1 MLAPY
6 ELKQRQSLPYEM
18 KLRFTEVKVH
28 QYVNESGKDC
38 VVQKSGLDSAVLLH
52 FIRKFYPTMPAI
64 YVNTKL
70 ENPTVVQAAIET
82 PNCTIIEPD
91 VSFHEVITTHGIP
104 VVSKDVARALSD
116 VQNPTSRNEATRNL
130 RLTGIKR
137 DGTKGKSGSFLPAR
151 YHRLINCGFRF
162 SDKCCY
168 YLKHK
173 PAERI
178 HKKMDLAPFVGT
190 LAEGSDKRAR
200 AYLKTGCNNFDS
212 KWPVSKPLSIWT
224 RQDVYRYALEEGVV
238 YPECYG
244 DIVQNPQTG
253 LFETTGE
260 SNTGCEYCLF
270 GIFRDPARI
279 ERLKYTQPARYKYC
293 METLDYKT
301 LLPILFEK
309 LDYEDFAWMLKQK
322 GLIQGDQYRLDF

>member
-1 MLAPY
+1 MITSH
-6 ELKQRQSLPYEM
+6 ELKERQSLPYEM
-18 KLRFTEVKVH
+18 KLRFTEVKVR
-28 QYVNESGKDC
+28 QYVDECGKDC

-52 FIRKFYPTMPAI
+52 IIRKSYPSMPAI

-70 ENPTVVQAAIET
+70 ENPTVVQAAIA
-82 PNCTIIEPD
+82 
-91 VSFHEVITTHGIP
+91 HGIP

-116 VQNPTSRNEATRNL
+116 VQNPTARNEATRNL

-137 DGTKGKSGSFLPAR
+137 DGTKGKSGSYLPAC
-151 YHRLINCGFRF
+151 YHRLIGCGFRF

-178 HKKMDLAPFVGT
+178 HKKMNLAPFVGT
-190 LAEGSDKRAR
+190 LAEDSDKRAR

-224 RQDVYRYALEEGVV
+224 RQDVYRYAVEESVV
-238 YPECYG
+238 IPDCYG
-244 DIVQNPQTG
+244 DIVLNPQTG

-260 SNTGCEYCLF
+260 SNTGCEFCLF

-293 METLDYKT
+293 METLNYRE

-309 LDYEDFAWMLKQK
+309 LDYEDFEWMLKQK
-322 GLIQGDQYRLDF
+322 GLLQGDQYRLDL